1 MTLDND
7 SPPGLA
13 PAVEEV
19 VLEIRSHYR
28 LKDRPVRTL
37 EVLRVFLLD
46 EADVVF
52 DALLRGEAVEARRG
66 PRLTI
71 GELGSAMEAQGFVV
85 SVRHVM

>member
-1 MTLDND
+1 MIEFGDFPVAD
-7 SPPGLA
+7 
-13 PAVEEV
+13 EQDV
-19 VLEIRSHYR
+19 VLVLHSHYR
-28 LKDRPVRTL
+28 LGDKPLRIL